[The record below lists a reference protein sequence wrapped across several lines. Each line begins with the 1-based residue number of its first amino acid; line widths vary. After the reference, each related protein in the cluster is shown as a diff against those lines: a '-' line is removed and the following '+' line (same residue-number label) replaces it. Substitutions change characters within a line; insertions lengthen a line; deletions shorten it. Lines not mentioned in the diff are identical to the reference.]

1 MGKSWLLLVT
11 TQVGCVLIRASLDKR
26 IINPQEHAVRLIV
39 LKGLLPVVADCVA
52 VPQGIVPLR
61 DRAIL
66 SLVLNYMDDETDVEI
81 PKAFVARARAEAEK
95 KEAERKAASPRAK
108 EQDVSD
114 RANRKQQPPAPVG
127 FTSVSATRKNSDTSL
142 NAISQQ
148 SSSDSSSQLQSKQES
163 EKAPPSDRSDDEE
176 EVYIDVVPPRTG
188 QAPPPKPP
196 AATAVKPTVVP
207 IAVNPPAQKPAAAPQ
222 EPVKKPVVQPTQQFP
237 IQQMPIVQTQKA
249 TPAWETQTAPK
260 YLTPQSPKPE
270 RDMERDEIDVE
281 IPLSP
286 RKNNNARDQAGSQIS
301 SPHSVVREDEVD
313 VEMPAARVSSSDKI
327 GPVVSPQPSA
337 SDDSIKFTKPEPPLK
352 SKRESVELTEIN
364 PKQTPA
370 PQPPSAAPLRQ
381 GAAAPPSQAAK
392 KMRRTATVRM
402 KPTKVEM
409 EGGQLCLHSILIHG
423 TF

>member
-237 IQQMPIVQTQKA
+237 IQQMPIV
-249 TPAWETQTAPK
+249 
-260 YLTPQSPKPE
+260 
-270 RDMERDEIDVE
+270 
-281 IPLSP
+281 
-286 RKNNNARDQAGSQIS
+286 
-301 SPHSVVREDEVD
+301 VVREDEVD

>member
-108 EQDVSD
+108 EQ
-114 RANRKQQPPAPVG
+114 
-127 FTSVSATRKNSDTSL
+127 
-142 NAISQQ
+142 
-148 SSSDSSSQLQSKQES
+148 
-163 EKAPPSDRSDDEE
+163 
-176 EVYIDVVPPRTG
+176 

-286 RKNNNARDQAGSQIS
+286 R
-301 SPHSVVREDEVD
+301 VVREDEVD
-313 VEMPAARVSSSDKI
+313 VEMPA
-327 GPVVSPQPSA
+327 A

-392 KMRRTATVRM
+392 KVDAKRAGKAVE
-402 KPTKVEM
+402 KVKSASGSED
-409 EGGQLCLHSILIHG
+409 EEDSDSSDE
-423 TF
+423 TD